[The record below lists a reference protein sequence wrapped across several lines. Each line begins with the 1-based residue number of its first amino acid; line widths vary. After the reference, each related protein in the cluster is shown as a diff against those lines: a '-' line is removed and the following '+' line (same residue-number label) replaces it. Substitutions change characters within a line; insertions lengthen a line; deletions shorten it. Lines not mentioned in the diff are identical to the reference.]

1 MTLYVTCLSALPM
14 MDLMETIRDKL
25 LSEATEH
32 VGRVLATP
40 NVYEARLERLA
51 FAVNRRELVRNWADT
66 DMRWVLRHRITAC
79 DRRGVGFILKQLD
92 YSSRLRA
99 VAGYEEFLRYAVRL
113 ETDAYSLWVWHSA
126 VYSLLETP
134 EDRLKRKRTVISA
147 KVRTD
152 RTCGVARKI
161 SSFASA
167 SAPWTRKSAHAQV

>member
-1 MTLYVTCLSALPM
+1 MTIYVTCLSTLP
-14 MDLMETIRDKL
+14 TVQPKQVIRDKL
-25 LSEATEH
+25 IHEMTEH

-79 DRRGVGFILKQLD
+79 DRKGVGFILKQLD
-92 YSSRLRA
+92 YSSRLCA
-99 VAGYEEFLRYAVRL
+99 VAGHGEFLRYAVRL

-126 VYSLLETP
+126 VYGLLETQ
-134 EDRLKRKRTVISA
+134 EDRLERKRTVISA

-161 SSFASA
+161 SSFA
-167 SAPWTRKSAHAQV
+167 PGEE